1 MDDSRNLA
9 MADELCIGC
18 SLPKVFGWLIRWESN
33 GTIVMRLDPGLRA
46 VLTESELLSDIYG
59 RIEDAVG
66 VPIRHIVFEAE
77 RAAAKATI
85 DSMVPSRRSRLM
97 RNRVVMHPASRFLQL
112 VARLAGLADT
122 HTVFYHV
129 YRGSMAKV
137 RNVFDEDIYAAM
149 VVGAFE
155 SFEGTLYDHDW
166 MELGGE
172 RLLVILPAKEKHDIA
187 ARMEPELARHRA
199 GDRTLELCEHCGLP
213 VALNH
218 LRWDIPNAVIT
229 DRRSGTRMSFVDGY
243 AFSAVFRELIA
254 ELGDEIVPIIVEA
267 SREYTLRRLEE
278 TGFLGRELGR
288 EASYREF
295 IELLPV
301 YGQGNPRKWEIA
313 GDALEVVI
321 ENPHSPHLLAGQ
333 LLAIYESVE
342 GRRGS
347 ASIEDIA
354 YQRVGI
360 TVTPAGD

>member
-1 MDDSRNLA
+1 

-85 DSMVPSRRSRLM
+85 DSLVPGRRSRLM

-288 EASYREF
+288 EAFYREF

-301 YGQGNPRKWEIA
+301 YGQGNPRTWETS